1 MPERWKDHLGWLTYT
16 SKKYN
21 TYRLD
26 FRILYEREKER
37 IKGLESFKIL
47 VTSFHTTSLTPLQ
60 SILYILP
67 LVVHSLKYPLFL
79 LVCSPLPVD

>member
-26 FRILYEREKER
+26 FRILYEREKE
-37 IKGLESFKIL
+37 
-47 VTSFHTTSLTPLQ
+47 
-60 SILYILP
+60 
-67 LVVHSLKYPLFL
+67 
-79 LVCSPLPVD
+79 